1 MRAFLIDPTAK
12 DVTRLDNDKDWPLT
26 AIQQAIDTDAISR
39 APLRPGQRGGDSVW
53 VDDNGFLSAGAPVF
67 FVGEYAMPL
76 AGKGLVLGL
85 DQIGENRG
93 PDISLEELQAVVH
106 FTNLE
111 TAGRLT
117 PMFET
122 AGGFHMGHPI
132 CLPHRDW
139 VPTRPALASFSFEL
153 WGQIIR
159 LEDTGNHQLQ
169 PTVTN
174 DADDVFA
181 VLKECLGERMKW
193 TPVIYKDAEGQWDA
207 MLPDDEGGFRSF
219 VVLRGATY
227 EEAAAKLDAMFG
239 PEAP

>member
-12 DVTRLDNDKDWPLT
+12 AVTRLDNDKDWPLT

-39 APLRPGQRGGDSVW
+39 ASLRPGQRGGDSVW

-93 PDISLEELQAVVH
+93 PEISLEELQAVVQ
-106 FTNLE
+106 FTNLVS
-111 TAGRLT
+111 AGKLT

-122 AGGFHMGHPI
+122 AGGFHMGLPI
-132 CLPHRDW
+132 CKPAPDW
-139 VPTRPALASFSFEL
+139 APSDNAESAFTFEL

-159 LEDTGNHQLQ
+159 LEDIGDHTQFK
-169 PTVTN
+169 TVTN
-174 DADDVFA
+174 DAEGVFRLLREA
-181 VLKECLGERMKW
+181 VGERMKW
-193 TPVIYKDAEGQWDA
+193 TPVIYRDTEGQWDA
-207 MLPDDEGGFRSF
+207 MLPNDEGGFRSF
-219 VVLRGATY
+219 VVLGAKTY

-239 PEAP
+239 PDA